1 MVQTIFYLH
10 GFLSSPTGPKAAL
23 LSEECAKRGI
33 SFVAPDMN
41 EEPLILYEKLK
52 KELKGKDPASFG
64 LIGSSLG
71 GFYATRL
78 ASQFGCKTVLINPAT
93 APWLTIKNF
102 LGKQLTRDGKVVVV
116 KEEYGAELQSLYS
129 DVVKYPERM
138 LLVLSL
144 ADEVL
149 NWKETEKRFSMVK
162 TLKLPNED
170 HAVSGFSKIV
180 SQVVDYFVPQKG

>member
-10 GFLSSPTGPKAAL
+10 GFLSSPTGPKATL
-23 LSEECAKRGI
+23 VSQECAKRGI
-33 SFVAPDMN
+33 DFVAPDMN
-41 EEPLILYEKLK
+41 EEPKVLFEKLQDA
-52 KELKGKDPASFG
+52 LKGKDPESFG

-78 ASQFGCKTVLINPAT
+78 ASEFGCKTVLINPAT
-93 APWLTIKNF
+93 EPWLTIKNF
-102 LGKQLTRDGKVVVV
+102 LGKQVTREGKVVFV
-116 KEEYGAELQSLYS
+116 KEAYGAELQELQ
-129 DVVKYPERM
+129 VKEVKYPERM
-138 LLVLSL
+138 LLVLSM

-180 SQVVDYFVPQKG
+180 SEVVDYLVPQKG

>member
-1 MVQTIFYLH
+1 
-10 GFLSSPTGPKAAL
+10 
-23 LSEECAKRGI
+23 
-33 SFVAPDMN
+33 MN
-41 EEPLILYEKLK
+41 EEPKVLFEKLQDA
-52 KELKGKDPASFG
+52 LKRKDPESFG

-78 ASQFGCKTVLINPAT
+78 ASEFGCKTVLINPAT
-93 APWLTIKNF
+93 EPWLTIKNF
-102 LGKQLTRDGKVVVV
+102 LGKQVTREGKVVFV
-116 KEEYGAELQSLYS
+116 KEAYGAELQELQ
-129 DVVKYPERM
+129 VKEVKYPERM
-138 LLVLSL
+138 LLVLSM

-180 SQVVDYFVPQKG
+180 SEVVDYLVPQKG

>member
-1 MVQTIFYLH
+1 MQTIFYLH

-23 LSEECAKRGI
+23 VAKECEKRGI
-33 SFVAPDMN
+33 EFVALDMN
-41 EEPLILYEKLK
+41 EAPLVIYEKLK
-52 KELKGKDPASFG
+52 KELQKRAPDTFG

-71 GFYATRL
+71 GFYANRF
-78 ASQFGCKTVLINPAT
+78 ASEFGCKTVLINPAT
-93 APWLTIKNF
+93 EPWLTIKSYV
-102 LGKQLTRDGKVVVV
+102 GEQKTRDGRVVLV
-116 KEEYGAELQSLYS
+116 KEEYGKELQSLETK
-129 DVVKYPERM
+129 VLKYPEKM

-170 HAVSGFSKIV
+170 HAVSGFEKIV
-180 SQVVDYFVPQKG
+180 SQVIDYFVPQKG